1 MQLAPVQP
9 SLQAIEAV
17 AAAVQSTIESSSPF
31 AESPQGDIFLVP
43 APTQYDPLEIHRAL
57 MVMVRQGELTGYR
70 YIEAGPAPAILAVT
84 AAA

>member
-9 SLQAIEAV
+9 SHQVIETV
-17 AAAVQSTIESSSPF
+17 AAAVQSTIRSSSPF
-31 AESPQGDIFLVP
+31 AESTEGDVFLVP
-43 APTQYDPLEIHRAL
+43 APTQYEPMEIHRAL
-57 MVMVRQGELTGYR
+57 GIMVRQGVLTGYR